1 MRYAPI
7 LITMIALATTGCVSA
22 VSESARGAA
31 AKVTIDQNMA
41 AAKQGNREA
50 QFKVGEALCCG
61 FDDRA
66 GFYNTRESVAWL
78 CASAAQGYGPAMYK
92 LGRIYAG
99 DTVDGVRL
107 ARRAVNSLV
116 GVSHN
121 LPISYAWFANAKA
134 YGIAEAEDSRQEIW
148 KEMNSAQQKF
158 AADQTAKG
166 TQATCGWDEAM
177 RNRL

>member
-1 MRYAPI
+1 MRYATI
-7 LITMIALATTGCVSA
+7 LMMMTGLATSGCVSA

-31 AKVTIDQNMA
+31 AKVTLDQNMPA
-41 AAKQGNREA
+41 ARQGNPEA

-66 GFYNTRESVAWL
+66 GFYNTKQSVAWL
-78 CASAAQGYGPAMYK
+78 CASAAQGYGPAMFK

-116 GVSHN
+116 GVSQN
-121 LPISYAWFANAKA
+121 LPISYAWFANAQA
-134 YGIAEAEDSRQEIW
+134 HGVAEGEESRQEIW

-166 TQATCGWDEAM
+166 TKAICEWDEAM
-177 RNRL
+177 RQRL